1 MKYGIT
7 PLKHLKHLSN
17 RIAFKRLLLI
27 LLSLIFFSP
36 TSFAVEIAGVKLDDT
51 TNVGNTALK
60 LNGAGIRYKAVA
72 KVYVTALYLP
82 EKKTTTADAIALAGP
97 KRIQIVM
104 LRDVSAERFG
114 QSFIDGLNNNST
126 KPEKKQIVDQMLK
139 FGEMF
144 ANTPELK
151 KGDIITADWI
161 PGVGTLNSLNGQAM
175 AKPFP
180 DIAFFNALLKI
191 WLGEK
196 PASEPLKQQLLGAAP
211 TQASKEL

>member
-1 MKYGIT
+1 MKHGIT
-7 PLKHLKHLSN
+7 HARNIMYLG
-17 RIAFKRLLLI
+17 KRFALI
-27 LLSLIFFSP
+27 LFTLAFFSTP
-36 TSFAVEIAGVKLDDT
+36 SFALEVAGVKLDDT
-51 TNVGNTALK
+51 TNVGNTTLK
-60 LNGAGIRYKAVA
+60 LNGAGIRYRAVA
-72 KVYVTALYLP
+72 KVYVTGLYLA
-82 EKKTTTADAIALAGP
+82 EKKATAADAIALGGP

-114 QSFIDGLNNNST
+114 QSFMDGLNNNST
-126 KPEKKQIVDQMLK
+126 KPEKTQIVDQMLK

-151 KGDIITADWI
+151 KGDVITADWI

-211 TQASKEL
+211 AQASKEL

>member
-1 MKYGIT
+1 MKHGIT
-7 PLKHLKHLSN
+7 LAGNMTHLG
-17 RIAFKRLLLI
+17 KRFALI
-27 LLSLIFFSP
+27 LFTLVFFSTP
-36 TSFAVEIAGVKLDDT
+36 SFALEVAGVKLDDT
-51 TNVGNTALK
+51 ANVGNTTLK
-60 LNGAGIRYKAVA
+60 LNGAGIRYRAVA
-72 KVYVTALYLP
+72 KVYVTGLYLA
-82 EKKTTTADAIALAGP
+82 EKKSTAADAIALSGP

-114 QSFIDGLNNNST
+114 QSFMDGLNNNST
-126 KPEKKQIVDQMLK
+126 KPEKTQIVDQMLK

-151 KGDIITADWI
+151 KGDVITADWI

-211 TQASKEL
+211 AQASKEL